1 MRQYY
6 HICTEGLGNDLIF
19 RTDKDYIRG
28 MNAIGILAY
37 RHGISILAFCLMDNH
52 VHIVAAAANE
62 ACRLFVKSYKHILGK
77 LSGIAE
83 IPSSAI
89 LIKDREMLV
98 NEIAYVLRNPMAAGI
113 RATPFNYLWCSG
125 PVYFNMMHAYP
136 HKTIGEISSC
146 NVSSRLHTK
155 IKLPDHYR
163 IRENGLIDPT
173 CYVNHSKV
181 ETLFGNPGFMMA
193 CIARRKD
200 LDRQLELGVLL
211 KTRYTDKELETT
223 VTKICLE
230 TFGSGTPKEL
240 DIHSRLKLAETLR
253 KMLGLGIKQ
262 LARLTYC
269 SPDLLARI
277 YGK

>member
-1 MRQYY
+1 
-6 HICTEGLGNDLIF
+6 
-19 RTDKDYIRG
+19 
-28 MNAIGILAY
+28 
-37 RHGISILAFCLMDNH
+37 MDNH
-52 VHIVAAAANE
+52 VHIVAAAASE

-98 NEIAYVLRNPMAAGI
+98 NEIAYVLRNSMAAGI
-113 RATPFNYLWCSG
+113 RATPFNYPWCSG
-125 PVYFNMMHAYP
+125 PVYFNMMPAYP
-136 HKTIGEISSC
+136 YKTIGEISSC

-200 LDRQLELGVLL
+200 LDRQLELEVLL
-211 KTRYTDKELETT
+211 KTRYTLKS
-223 VTKICLE
+223 V
-230 TFGSGTPKEL
+230 
-240 DIHSRLKLAETLR
+240 SRLSAAGHR
-253 KMLGLGIKQ
+253 KNWTSTPG
-262 LARLTYC
+262 
-269 SPDLLARI
+269 
-277 YGK
+277 